1 MIDTAALSD
10 QELLLFIE
18 LRHMCERAK
27 AANAR
32 VSQLLK
38 REIGAPSTPNDSA
51 EGPSPSNGLSEKC

>member
-32 VSQLLK
+32 VEQLFKRDQRSQT
-38 REIGAPSTPNDSA
+38 APN
-51 EGPSPSNGLSEKC
+51 EPSKGDDRSHRS

>member
-18 LRHMCERAK
+18 IRHICERAK

-32 VSQLLK
+32 VEQLFKRDQRSQSMLNEPAK
-38 REIGAPSTPNDSA
+38 GHDRTART
-51 EGPSPSNGLSEKC
+51 

>member
-18 LRHMCERAK
+18 LRHMCERAR

-32 VSQLLK
+32 VEHLLK
-38 REIGAPSTPNDSA
+38 RDPHSQATLNEPAA
-51 EGPSPSNGLSEKC
+51 GPGQVKRS

>member
-32 VSQLLK
+32 VEQLAK
-38 REIGAPSTPNDSA
+38 RDQRPHSPLDEPAAGP
-51 EGPSPSNGLSEKC
+51 GPSNRS